1 MSNIVIKNKN
11 NSSEILWEQ
20 RRQFIKKLNH
30 NICLAEDE
38 MQTQMAFFSFLLCS
52 LPWGYGNQLWLWN
65 MSLGN

>member
-52 LPWGYGNQLWLWN
+52 LP
-65 MSLGN
+65 